1 MRNASISTIADNRI
15 ESAEIPEDVFFDVL
29 LNHKRG
35 LILTADIIVLEE
47 GLLELGSLL
56 VDDIPYDIVIDIS
69 VDMHN
74 DVSHSPNLLPFDIG
88 KIPAARLGTDF
99 GDEFAYLRNR
109 NEKRVPNVGAVLP

>member
-1 MRNASISTIADNRI
+1 MSIGAITDYRI
-15 ESAEIPEDVFFDVL
+15 ESAEIPEDVFLDVL
-29 LNHKRG
+29 LNHKCG
-35 LILTADIIVLEE
+35 LIFTADIIVFEE

-74 DVSHSPNLLPFDIG
+74 DVSHSLNLLPFDIG
-88 KIPAARLGTDF
+88 EIPAARLRTDF

>member
-1 MRNASISTIADNRI
+1 MPLRAIAVLRNASISTIADNRI

-35 LILTADIIVLEE
+35 LILTADIIVFEE

-69 VDMHN
+69 VWD
-74 DVSHSPNLLPFDIG
+74 
-88 KIPAARLGTDF
+88 AQ
-99 GDEFAYLRNR
+99 
-109 NEKRVPNVGAVLP
+109 